1 MVKIVTDSSS
11 DISQDIAQR
20 LGITVVPMHV
30 HFGQESY
37 RDRIDITPAEFFAK
51 LKASKVFPTTAAPGV
66 GQFAE
71 AYDRLANETDEVL
84 VITISSKY
92 SATYEAA
99 IEGKELRK
107 RKDCRV
113 EVIDSLT
120 TIGGLGLLTIIAAK
134 LSQTEASLDKVTNMV
149 KDSISKVHAY
159 FSTDT
164 LEYLHRGGRIGTAKA
179 FLGSLLHLQPIVG
192 IVDGY
197 TKGIAQPRSRA
208 KVLNWFH
215 NYISKFSGRIREV
228 AVEYSANLEEAK
240 VFRNRLGSL
249 HPEENIYLLTFGPT
263 TGTHVGPRGIG
274 VSLIEE

>member
-1 MVKIVTDSSS
+1 
-11 DISQDIAQR
+11 
-20 LGITVVPMHV
+20 
-30 HFGQESY
+30 
-37 RDRIDITPAEFFAK
+37 
-51 LKASKVFPTTAAPGV
+51 V

-215 NYISKFSGRIREV
+215 NYISKFSSRIREV

-240 VFRNRLGSL
+240 MFRNRLGSL
-249 HPEENIYLLTFGPT
+249 YPEENIYLLTFGPAV
-263 TGTHVGPRGIG
+263 GTHVGPRGIG